1 MQQPSSL
8 HTPTSPQ
15 SSIFK
20 RELPHLHTKK
30 DKPNEDADM
39 IDNTQLRSETNVVAD
54 LTSSKLLLIDN
65 AGTISSSPLQDAKEN
80 QRPLPARTNQGQQPG
95 HSLRTLWTTGMLPQ
109 IGAKDEDDV
118 VIQMS
123 E

>member
-1 MQQPSSL
+1 
-8 HTPTSPQ
+8 
-15 SSIFK
+15 
-20 RELPHLHTKK
+20 
-30 DKPNEDADM
+30 M
-39 IDNTQLRSETNVVAD
+39 IDYTQLRSETNVVAD

-80 QRPLPARTNQGQQPG
+80 TRPQPKRTKHRRQPA
-95 HSLRTLWTTGMLPQ
+95 HSLRTQWTTGMLPQ